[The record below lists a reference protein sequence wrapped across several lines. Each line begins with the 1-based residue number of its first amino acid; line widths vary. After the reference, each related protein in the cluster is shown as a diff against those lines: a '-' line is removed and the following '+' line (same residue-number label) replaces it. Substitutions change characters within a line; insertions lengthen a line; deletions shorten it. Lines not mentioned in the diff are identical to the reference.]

1 LLIRKGI
8 QQLLAS
14 FGYRISR
21 LPAPAYGEDSITA
34 IREDSITAMREDP
47 FTAMQHLLIGIK
59 QPIIFDV
66 GAHLGHISRHF
77 RSLFPTS
84 TVYSF
89 EPFQDSFEQLKANT
103 ASDSGIKVFNFG
115 LGDRN
120 GTQSFNSNSSSAT
133 NSLLA
138 TDELGSLTWGSG
150 LLETKTIVQA
160 EFRTLDSVLEAMRIP
175 RIDILK
181 LDVQG
186 AEPLVIEGALSASV
200 QDGRYWPRVFR
211 DYYPT
216 NVQGAKT
223 FRRVVGCLL

>member
-1 LLIRKGI
+1 MQTSLPNKPLEWTGPQDLSAAPPKAPCLPLRGSVRRILCRNPSGQACEEPTTLPSLFETQMKKGI

-66 GAHLGHISRHF
+66 GAHHGHISRHF

-103 ASDSGIKVFNFG
+103 ASDPGIKV
-115 LGDRN
+115 L
-120 GTQSFNSNSSSAT
+120 
-133 NSLLA
+133 
-138 TDELGSLTWGSG
+138 
-150 LLETKTIVQA
+150 
-160 EFRTLDSVLEAMRIP
+160 TLDWAIGMELNLSIQ
-175 RIDILK
+175 IQ
-181 LDVQG
+181 VQQPIRHLQLMNW
-186 AEPLVIEGALSASV
+186 AH
-200 QDGRYWPRVFR
+200 
-211 DYYPT
+211 
-216 NVQGAKT
+216 
-223 FRRVVGCLL
+223 